1 MYTEATKT
9 YTGKISDIQRNW
21 YIIDAENLV
30 LGRLASHVAMLL
42 RGKHKPNYVPYLD
55 YGDNV
60 IIINAEKVHLTGK
73 KLTDKVFYWHTG
85 YVGGVKSITPKET
98 LASRFPDRLITRAV
112 ERMIT
117 RSPLG
122 RQQMR
127 KLFVYAGPTHPHE
140 AQMPKVID
148 FGSKNRKNKK
158 TV

>member
-9 YTGKISDIQRNW
+9 YTGKISDIKREW

-112 ERMIT
+112 ERIST
-117 RSPLG
+117 TIY
-122 RQQMR
+122 Q
-127 KLFVYAGPTHPHE
+127 
-140 AQMPKVID
+140 
-148 FGSKNRKNKK
+148 
-158 TV
+158 